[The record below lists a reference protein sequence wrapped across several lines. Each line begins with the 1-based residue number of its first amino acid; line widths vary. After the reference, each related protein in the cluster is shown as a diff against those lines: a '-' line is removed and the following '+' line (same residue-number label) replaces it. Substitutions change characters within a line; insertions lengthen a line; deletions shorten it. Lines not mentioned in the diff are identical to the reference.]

1 MVIFHVM
8 KSFEYLLRARHIS
21 GKAHAFP
28 VVKKQDG
35 MNDLCLCYISKQMKN
50 SRLSSGIQESREPQ
64 ICIREHA
71 WKNVREPKIPTSV
84 FGKNRRCD
92 ELQN

>member
-21 GKAHAFP
+21 DTFP

-35 MNDLCLCYISKQMKN
+35 MNDLCLCCISKQMKN

-64 ICIREHA
+64 KCIREHA
-71 WKNVREPKIPTSV
+71 WKNVNEPKIPTSV
-84 FGKNRRCD
+84 FGKNCRCD